1 MGLFDEIKRHIKD
14 AMEEAERQTKPRPA
28 SPAPVIRQ
36 QQPTMALPELDEP
49 APAEIEHRSLR
60 EEIEAEQRAR
70 AERHRAQQEQARL
83 HRRNQ
88 QKRIQMLH
96 KMLQD
101 PNGLA
106 AAIMAQE
113 VLGPPVSMRKDH
125 LK

>member
-14 AMEEAERQTKPRPA
+14 AMEEAERQSKPRSATP
-28 SPAPVIRQ
+28 PPVIRQ
-36 QQPTMALPELDEP
+36 QQAIELPEIDEP
-49 APAEIEHRSLR
+49 VPAEPEHRSLR

-70 AERHRAQQEQARL
+70 AERQRAQQEKAQQ
-83 HRRNQ
+83 HKKNQ

-96 KMLQD
+96 QMLQNR
-101 PNGLA
+101 NGLA

-113 VLGPPVSMRKDH
+113 ILGPPVSMRKDH